1 MNEAV
6 LKSKIMRRVKVTYYL
21 KQVINPFTF
30 KLGALIAA
38 AFIFGS
44 LVHVAAVF
52 SNLSTISVVDI
63 VGLYNFSTYAF
74 MNTEIWVQVVMVA
87 SLLVAFGLLRDMVR
101 KIRFGTF
108 NLLHA

>member
-6 LKSKIMRRVKVTYYL
+6 LKSKIMRRVKATYYL
-21 KQVINPFTF
+21 KQVVNPVTF
-30 KLGALIAA
+30 KCGALIAA

-63 VGLYNFSTYAF
+63 AGLYNFGTYAF
-74 MNTEIWVQVVMVA
+74 MNTGIMVQAVMIVSA
-87 SLLVAFGLLRDMVR
+87 LIVFGLLRDAVH
-101 KIRFGTF
+101 KIQFGTF
-108 NLLHA
+108 ALSHA